1 MHPDMR
7 PWNLK
12 QRRKRYNMLPSACDV
27 GSNAL
32 LGEGSG
38 EVCALCNLNER
49 VTHDCID
56 MK

>member
-12 QRRKRYNMLPSACDV
+12 QRRKRYNMLPSSCDV

-49 VTHDCID
+49 VTHDCRD